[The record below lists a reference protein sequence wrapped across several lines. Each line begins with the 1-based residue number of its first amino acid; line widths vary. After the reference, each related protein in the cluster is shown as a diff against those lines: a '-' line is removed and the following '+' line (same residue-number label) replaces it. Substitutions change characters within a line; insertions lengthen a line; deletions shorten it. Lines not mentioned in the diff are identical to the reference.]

1 MQRTHRYCHFESL
14 LFIATNV
21 ETNKNK
27 NLVMHDMNC
36 KNVSKGQKHLK
47 YNEHKNKE
55 Q

>member
-1 MQRTHRYCHFESL
+1 MQRTHRYCRFESF

-21 ETNKNK
+21 ETKKTK

-36 KNVSKGQKHLK
+36 KNVSKGQKRLK